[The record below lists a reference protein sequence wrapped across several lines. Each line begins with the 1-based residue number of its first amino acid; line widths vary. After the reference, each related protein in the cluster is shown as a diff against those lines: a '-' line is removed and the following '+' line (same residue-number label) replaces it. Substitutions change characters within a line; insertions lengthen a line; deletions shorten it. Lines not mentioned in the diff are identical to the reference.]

1 MLTKL
6 ITGLVLCAAAT
17 GCTVS
22 STGSPP
28 PSSSSA
34 TGTLSAYWTLD
45 GYDDATVCAD
55 YAVDRVDVVV
65 YDADG
70 FNSADARVFCEDFG
84 VSFDL
89 GAGWY
94 STEMTLLDVDGFDM
108 SDTVVVDVR
117 VLRDTDVTVD
127 VDFPGS
133 GIF

>member
-6 ITGLVLCAAAT
+6 ITALALCAAAS
-17 GCTVS
+17 GCVVS
-22 STGSPP
+22 EDHSPP
-28 PSSSSA
+28 PTSSA
-34 TGTLSAYWTLD
+34 TGMLTAYWTLD

-55 YAVDRVDVVV
+55 YGVDRVDVVV

-70 FNSADARVFCEDFG
+70 FNTADARVFCEDFG

-94 STEMTLLDVDGFDM
+94 STEMTLLDVDGYDM
-108 SDTVVVDVR
+108 SDTVVVDVQ
-117 VLRDTDVTVD
+117 VLRDTEVIID